1 MNKNNT
7 RWRVLRGWFFSAL
20 FVCAAFTSN
29 AFAQTDGPREARLR
43 AEVEPSI
50 VVGDSVTLNT
60 DEGRGFFAIH
70 TEGKDKR
77 IAFVLAHGVG
87 VHPDHGLIGRLRVL
101 LNDAGYSTLSI
112 QMPVRPKET
121 VDAAEY
127 VATFP
132 DATKRIATAHTWLRA
147 RGHEKIVLVSHTM
160 GSWMSNVYFQNTP
173 GSPYAA
179 WVAISVTGRF
189 LALKD
194 NALPVLDLYASD
206 DIEVVRSRAWLRRLH
221 MLLWPQ
227 SQQVVIDGS
236 DPQFTGKEGVVAR
249 NIIEFLRAWF
259 SA

>member
-1 MNKNNT
+1 M
-7 RWRVLRGWFFSAL
+7 RFFLLL
-20 FVCAAFTSN
+20 FVVATSV
-29 AFAQTDGPREARLR
+29 AFAQSDSARETRLR

-50 VVGDSVTLNT
+50 VVGDAVTLST
-60 DEGRGFFAIH
+60 DERREFFAIA
-70 TEGKDKR
+70 TDGKDKR

-121 VDAAEY
+121 VDVAEY

-132 DATKRIATAHTWLRA
+132 DATQRIAAAHVWLRA

-173 GSPYAA
+173 NAPYAA
-179 WVAISVTGRF
+179 WIAISVTGRF

-194 NALPVLDLYASD
+194 NALPVLDVYASD
-206 DIEVVRSRAWLRRLH
+206 DIEVVRSRAWMRRLH
-221 MLLWPQ
+221 MMLWPQ
-227 SQQVVIDGS
+227 SAQVMIDGA
-236 DPQFTGKEGVVAR
+236 DPQFLEKESTVAR
-249 NIIEFLRAWF
+249 NIIGFVRSRLMTQ
-259 SA
+259 